1 VERAVREAVSQ
12 TAFLVELVIGLNT
25 AAEETIGLESLRYVA
40 LFWEMRAISA
50 EAQLETAGPYRGTS
64 GGRTAR
70 WAAWRAAVASL
81 IGSLYLAE
89 EARAHLERRYLE
101 GTPTLVPGLAADWQR
116 LREQAERL
124 AGLGDVVAGT
134 AARIDAARHR
144 RGPSSRRPDIDL
156 RQLRAAALDRT
167 AEEAASLVDAA
178 RAAALDALG
187 DTDGAATIA
196 ERRLRSNAAPAST
209 LA

>member
-1 VERAVREAVSQ
+1 
-12 TAFLVELVIGLNT
+12 
-25 AAEETIGLESLRYVA
+25 
-40 LFWEMRAISA
+40 MRAISA
-50 EAQLETAGPYRGTS
+50 EAQLETAGPSRGTS

-70 WAAWRAAVASL
+70 WAVWRAAVASL

-116 LREQAERL
+116 L

-134 AARIDAARHR
+134 AARVDGARHR